1 VHVAAQIAAEHA
13 SIVAGL
19 QAQLKEA
26 QRGAGRL
33 GDRAKA
39 AGQAAAAAEY
49 QREEMASQ
57 LEQLRWALLNSTESA
72 FCSVLVNVSVLCIR

>member
-1 VHVAAQIAAEHA
+1 MLWCCVQIAAEHA
-13 SIVAGL
+13 PTIASL
-19 QAQLKEA
+19 EAQLKEA

-49 QREEMASQ
+49 QREELAGQ
-57 LEQLRWALLNSTESA
+57 LEQLR
-72 FCSVLVNVSVLCIR
+72 

>member
-1 VHVAAQIAAEHA
+1 MQIAAEHA
-13 SIVAGL
+13 STITNL
-19 QAQLKEA
+19 EAQLKEA

-49 QREEMASQ
+49 EREEMAGQ
-57 LEQLRWALLNSTESA
+57 LEQLR
-72 FCSVLVNVSVLCIR
+72 

>member
-1 VHVAAQIAAEHA
+1 VHLQIAADHA
-13 SIVAGL
+13 AKIASL
-19 QAQLKEA
+19 EAQLKEA

-49 QREEMASQ
+49 QREEMAGQ
-57 LEQLRWALLNSTESA
+57 LEQLR
-72 FCSVLVNVSVLCIR
+72 